1 MKVYYVNINREV
13 DILSTSQK
21 LNKYNQIERV
31 LKMNLYELTENYRN
45 LQELLENDEID
56 QSIITAALDEVG
68 GNIEEKSENIAKLIK
83 SLEVDINGFK
93 DEEKRLAAKRKSL
106 EIRVKSLKEY
116 IESAMKVTGKKKF
129 KGQLF
134 TFSIQKNPPS
144 VNITDLSLIPQEY
157 YIEQEPLL
165 NKKQLLADLKQGEL
179 IDGAELKQT
188 EGLRIR

>member
-1 MKVYYVNINREV
+1 M
-13 DILSTSQK
+13 STSQK

-93 DEEKRLAAKRKSL
+93 DEEK
-106 EIRVKSLKEY
+106 LKGF
-116 IESAMKVTGKKKF
+116 V
-129 KGQLF
+129 
-134 TFSIQKNPPS
+134 
-144 VNITDLSLIPQEY
+144 
-157 YIEQEPLL
+157 
-165 NKKQLLADLKQGEL
+165 NKKYDKPIEEL
-179 IDGAELKQT
+179 TKDEYDYICKCLEVNK
-188 EGLRIR
+188 